1 VGPHHLPA
9 TVVFCDVETTGLR
22 RDDRMVSFGA
32 IGMISRDLPKGRR
45 PLAYLYLVFDPG
57 TANRLGAE
65 QIHGFSDSALRL
77 QEPFRH
83 ACGRGTA
90 LPDVL

>member
-1 VGPHHLPA
+1 MGPHHLPA

-32 IGMISRDLPKGRR
+32 IGMISRDLLKGRQH
-45 PLAYLYLVFDPG
+45 LAYLYLVFDPG

-65 QIHGFSDSALRL
+65 QIHGFSIRL
-77 QEPFRH
+77 C
-83 ACGRGTA
+83 ACRSRSPCMRPRYGA
-90 LPDVL
+90 S